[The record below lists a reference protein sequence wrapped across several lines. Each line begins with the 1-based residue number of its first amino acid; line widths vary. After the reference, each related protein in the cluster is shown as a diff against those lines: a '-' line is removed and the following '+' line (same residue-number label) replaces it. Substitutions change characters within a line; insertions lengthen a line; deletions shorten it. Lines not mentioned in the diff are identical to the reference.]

1 MNILTQ
7 KIMIRIVCLLLLLSF
22 ASCSSD
28 DKNSSTVLPEETE
41 IRGADFS
48 FVPEARAAQVEYI
61 NAQGQVEDPLLTFKN
76 AGGNYVRLRLW
87 HSPSGPHS
95 GFQEVKNLAQE
106 VRQMGL
112 KVWLTVHY
120 SDTWADPGDQQTPQA
135 WNSMNFQQLKGAAVG
150 YTSQIMN
157 EIQPDIIQIGNE
169 INVGLMHPHGH
180 LINQEAQCLELLQG
194 LAAEVRAQN
203 TQTKIMMHFAG
214 LNAAD
219 WFFNKVAAI
228 DYDYIG
234 LSFYPIWHG
243 TSLSA
248 LSTRVA
254 SLGQTHQKKVVLAE
268 VAYPFTLSWNDWTNN
283 IVGLPSHLVTGHPAS
298 PGGQRSFLQEI
309 RQLMKADANGLGF
322 CYWGT
327 EWVAF
332 YGPQA
337 SNGSTWENQA
347 LWDFDNKVLPAMQV
361 FNRNE

>member
-1 MNILTQ
+1 MFKN
-7 KIMIRIVCLLLLLSF
+7 VFLLSLLF
-22 ASCSSD
+22 LVSCSSD
-28 DKNSSTVLPEETE
+28 TKTPQPDPIPQDTE

-48 FVPEARAAQVEYI
+48 FLPEARAAQI
-61 NAQGQVEDPLLTFKN
+61 AFKNSQGQAEDPLLTFKN
-76 AGGNYVRLRLW
+76 AGGNFVRLRLW

-135 WNSMNFQQLKGAAVG
+135 WNGMSFQQLKGAAVG

-157 EIQPDIIQIGNE
+157 EIQPEIIQIGNE
-169 INVGLMHPHGH
+169 INVGFMHPHGH
-180 LINQEAQCLELLQG
+180 LINQEAQCLELLQA
-194 LAAEVRAQN
+194 LAAEVRARN
-203 TQTKIMMHFAG
+203 AQTKIMMHFAG
-214 LNAAD
+214 LNASD
-219 WFFNKVAAI
+219 WFFNKIAAI

-234 LSFYPIWHG
+234 LSYYPIWHG

-248 LSTRVA
+248 LSARVA
-254 SLGQTHQKKVVLAE
+254 LLGQTHQKKVVLAE

-298 PGGQRSFLQEI
+298 PEGQRSYLQAI
-309 RQLMKADANGLGF
+309 RQLMKADPNGLGF

-337 SNGSTWENQA
+337 SNGSSWENQA

>member
-1 MNILTQ
+1 
-7 KIMIRIVCLLLLLSF
+7 MIRIVCLLFLLSL

-87 HSPSGPHS
+87 HTPTGPHS
-95 GFQEVKNLAQE
+95 GFQEVKSLAQE
-106 VRQMGL
+106 IKQLGM

-120 SDTWADPGDQQTPQA
+120 SDTWADPGWQETPQA
-135 WNSMNFQQLKGAAVG
+135 WSQMSFQQLKSAAVD
-150 YTSQIMN
+150 YTSMIIN

-180 LINQEAQCLELLQG
+180 LIHQQAQCIELVQALS
-194 LAAEVRAQN
+194 AEVRSRNAS
-203 TQTKIMMHFAG
+203 TKIMIHFAG
-214 LNAAD
+214 IGNSTT
-219 WFFNKVAAI
+219 WFFDQMVDV

-234 LSFYPIWHG
+234 LSYYPIWNG
-243 TSLSA
+243 TDLSA
-248 LSTRVA
+248 LSARVA
-254 SLGQTHQKKVVLAE
+254 LLGQTYQKKVILAE
-268 VAYPFTLSWNDWTNN
+268 VAYPFTLGWNDWTNN
-283 IVGLPSHLVTGHPAS
+283 IVGLPSHLVNGYPAT
-298 PGGQRSFLQEI
+298 PQGQRDFLNVI
-309 RQLMKADANGLGF
+309 RQIMKGDPNGLGF

-337 SNGSTWENQA
+337 SNGSSWENQA
-347 LWDFDNKVLPAMQV
+347 LWDFDNKVLPAIQV